1 MTGQLTEGDIIK
13 HKDGSVW
20 VVKGC
25 VHPLEGFVAIPRVV
39 DGKKL
44 KRVVEVEELI
54 NRYYLHYIKNLP
66 EIGRDVPI
74 VPKRDVF
81 EVRRW
86 SIEGRNCSNTFLQQL
101 LQTFDSLGL
110 NCGIAGS
117 NLGGYSSAESD
128 VDIHCSS
135 SPDAYDK
142 VSSLYSQGVLKHL
155 DFDEA
160 IREVI
165 EVSESLELKKHAEL
179 ITKKYLQG
187 MYKRKRVTIRI
198 IDCGRLKK
206 FLGPYEDLKKAEL
219 VVKVVESDYRTPAI
233 LRADVVRASV
243 LVDKHVH
250 LLTHRLRFVE
260 LPVGTLLYLEGTIAL
275 NTYGNSIVNLDE
287 SKIAWLLIPDR
298 GRATEE
304 ERSHM

>member
-44 KRVVEVEELI
+44 KRVVEVEEVI

-66 EIGRDVPI
+66 EIGRDVPV

-128 VDIHCSS
+128 IDIHCFS
-135 SPDAYDK
+135 SPDAYNK

-155 DFDEA
+155 DFGEA
-160 IREVI
+160 VREVV
-165 EVSESLELKKHAEL
+165 EVSESIELKKHAEL
-179 ITKKYLQG
+179 ITRRYLQG
-187 MYKRKRVTIRI
+187 MYERKRVTIRI
-198 IDCGRLKK
+198 VDCDQVKK
-206 FLGPYEDLKKAEL
+206 FLGPYVDFKKAEL
-219 VVKVVESDYRTPAI
+219 IVRVVESDYRTPSV
-233 LRADVVRASV
+233 LRAEVVRTSV
-243 LVDKHVH
+243 RANGYVH
-250 LLTHRLRFVE
+250 LLTHRLRLAE
-260 LPVGTLLYLEGTIAL
+260 LPVGTLLHIEGTTSI
-275 NTYGNSIVNLDE
+275 NTYGNLVVNLDE
-287 SKIAWLLIPDR
+287 SKIVWALLPDQV
-298 GRATEE
+298 ELQ
-304 ERSHM
+304 

>member
-25 VHPLEGFVAIPRVV
+25 VHPPEGFVAVPRVV

-44 KRVVEVEELI
+44 KRVVEVWEMV
-54 NRYYLHYIKNLP
+54 NRYYIHYIKNIP
-66 EIGRDVPI
+66 EIGRGVPV

-86 SIEGRNCSNTFLQQL
+86 SIDGRNCSSTFLKQL

-117 NLGGYSSAESD
+117 HLGGYSSAESD
-128 VDIHCSS
+128 VDVHCSGG
-135 SPDAYDK
+135 PDAYDK
-142 VSSLYSQGVLKHL
+142 VSSLYSLGVLKHL

-160 IREVI
+160 IREVV
-165 EVSESLELKKHAEL
+165 EVSEFLEPKRHAEL
-179 ITKKYLQG
+179 ITKRYLQG
-187 MYKRKRVTIRI
+187 VYERKKVTIRI
-198 IDCGRLKK
+198 VDCGRVKK

-219 VVKVVESDYRTPAI
+219 VVKIVESDYRTPAI

-275 NTYGNSIVNLDE
+275 NTYGNLVVNLDE
-287 SKIAWLLIPDR
+287 SKIVWLLPPDQ
-298 GRATEE
+298 GKATIE
-304 ERSHM
+304 ERS